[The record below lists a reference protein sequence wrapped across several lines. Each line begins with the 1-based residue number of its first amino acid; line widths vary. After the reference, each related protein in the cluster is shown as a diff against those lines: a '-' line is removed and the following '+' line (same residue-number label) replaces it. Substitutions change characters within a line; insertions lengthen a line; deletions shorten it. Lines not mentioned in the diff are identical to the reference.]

1 MVPSWPPTPGQV
13 VVSADVN
20 VVVPSLLPV
29 PGEEFLRAVMTE
41 ATRTL
46 VQAPR

>member
-1 MVPSWPPTPGQV
+1 MISSWPLTWAQV

-20 VVVPSLLPV
+20 VVVLSLLPV
-29 PGEEFLRAVMTE
+29 PGEEFPGAVMSK
-41 ATRTL
+41 ATRAL